1 MSKSFK
7 LDNDNNL
14 VFDDQGLLI
23 ADADEALAQ
32 DVKNRLLLYKGECFY
47 NPSLGLTYHKDLHLF
62 NRNDIIQ
69 SIRNKLSTDP
79 RIRSFDIQIVGEEAG
94 RLDIEIKLVTK
105 EGNIVYV

>member
-14 VFDDQGLLI
+14 VFDDNGLMI
-23 ADADEALAQ
+23 SDADEALAQ

-47 NPSLGLTYHKDLHLF
+47 NPDLGICYHKDLHLL
-62 NRNDIIQ
+62 NKRGIIQ
-69 SIRNKLSTDP
+69 SIRNKLSTDR
-79 RIRSFDIQIVGEEAG
+79 RIKSFDIQVVSEESG
-94 RLDIEIKLVTK
+94 RLDIEIKLVTR